1 MASKTSMWT
10 APLRPLG
17 RVGESLV
24 DRVLCVAGAV
34 GLSQAPE
41 FFQQYLQR
49 LGGHL
54 DEAKMRVA
62 QYEAVAQQSG
72 ITLRQLI
79 ETTKAQPVEPVAKL
93 GRVIDDAETRM
104 QSLAAAETALREA
117 SLWERPFVF
126 MANLDMDIA
135 SGTWAVFKPAVPVT
149 LEGLVYAAV
158 GMVLALVIYQ
168 GAIVAPC
175 RAIARRRRPDWG
187 KPPEK
192 NPNEVN
198 LVLPRKESA
207 PPDAGAKVTSKTDPA
222 VQPPGAEERR
232 RVQPPLPPPAPT
244 SKPRPPEGGP

>member
-1 MASKTSMWT
+1 MWT

-24 DRVLCVAGAV
+24 DRVLCVLGAV

-54 DEAKMRVA
+54 DEARMRVA

-79 ETTKAQPVEPVAKL
+79 DTTKAQPVEPVAKL
-93 GRVIDDAETRM
+93 GRVIEEAETRM
-104 QSLAAAETALREA
+104 HTLAAAETALREA

-126 MANLDMDIA
+126 MANLDPDIA
-135 SGTWAVFKPAVPVT
+135 GGTWAVFKPAVPMT
-149 LEGLVYAAV
+149 LEGLVYAGA

-175 RAIARRRRPDWG
+175 RAIARRRHPDWAA
-187 KPPEK
+187 PEK
-192 NPNEVN
+192 KPTAEDR
-198 LVLPRKESA
+198 LVLPKKTASPEK
-207 PPDAGAKVTSKTDPA
+207 PGPD
-222 VQPPGAEERR
+222 Q
-232 RVQPPLPPPAPT
+232 
-244 SKPRPPEGGP
+244 